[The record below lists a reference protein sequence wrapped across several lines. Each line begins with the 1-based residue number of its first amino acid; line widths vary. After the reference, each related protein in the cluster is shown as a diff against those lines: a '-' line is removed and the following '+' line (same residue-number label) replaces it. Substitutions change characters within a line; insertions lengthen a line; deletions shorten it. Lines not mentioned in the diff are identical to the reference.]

1 MSEQRHLSLSK
12 KKLFWIQKLY
22 FNSIKHY
29 KNIFWKQNLQLLL
42 NILFKAWLLDI
53 IIKATPHK
61 LYNVSIRLKKKKK
74 APLTPPQLP
83 SSLNLSLCVACKPPQ
98 LPNPPAYNIPIA
110 FQISLENHIFPH
122 IYILMYSHS
131 VACEIAI
138 GQTVLNG
145 AVLAVRC
152 HRCSEQGDINV
163 GSSS

>member
-1 MSEQRHLSLSK
+1 MTFWTYLSK
-12 KKLFWIQKLY
+12 QHRTNFTVFLRFKQKE
-22 FNSIKHY
+22 
-29 KNIFWKQNLQLLL
+29 
-42 NILFKAWLLDI
+42 
-53 IIKATPHK
+53 
-61 LYNVSIRLKKKKK
+61 KKKV
-74 APLTPPQLP
+74 PLTPPATPLLP
-83 SSLNLSLCVACKPPQ
+83 QLSLSVACKPST
-98 LPNPPAYNIPIA
+98 LLNPPVYNTPIV
-110 FQISLENHIFPH
+110 FQTSLEKCIFPH

>member
-1 MSEQRHLSLSK
+1 MEILLYKLRSFSEIK
-12 KKLFWIQKLY
+12 KDT
-22 FNSIKHY
+22 
-29 KNIFWKQNLQLLL
+29 
-42 NILFKAWLLDI
+42 FK
-53 IIKATPHK
+53 TP
-61 LYNVSIRLKKKKK
+61 
-74 APLTPPQLP
+74 TQLP
-83 SSLNLSLCVACKPPQ
+83 LLPQSQSRYIACKSSISLQ
-98 LPNPPAYNIPIA
+98 ILLYIYIIPIVS
-110 FQISLENHIFPH
+110 QILLEKCIFPH